1 MLRGFLILNFPTV
14 QFLLLLCRVFLSGT
28 SNCSPGPNNWDS
40 LALQHWQ
47 HLPCREQLNFH
58 GSVEGLELWLLPSRQ
73 NTSFTSCCLRVPTSP
88 ALRARCVSRGLGRV
102 LGGSWAE
109 GGRPAGACPGS
120 VSAQALPPA
129 PHGRRA
135 ASCQGIQAGRCVCA
149 AGRGTGALGWSL
161 PK

>member
-109 GGRPAGACPGS
+109 GGRPAGACPGLG
-120 VSAQALPPA
+120 V
-129 PHGRRA
+129 GTGA
-135 ASCQGIQAGRCVCA
+135 ASCSPWPQSCLVPRHPGWQMCLCSWERDG
-149 AGRGTGALGWSL
+149 GTGVVS
-161 PK
+161 P